1 MEHVGM
7 PPYSLLRAV
16 TAVSLAV
23 TAAPLAAQQRDTTAR
38 DTALLEPVVVTAE
51 RRPTVASAATSLVR
65 VVDRLAITRRA
76 AIDLT
81 TLLRDI
87 PGVQIDPVVGS
98 GAGVMLQGMTSDR
111 VLVLVDGAPLAGR
124 IGGELDLSRL
134 DPQQFER
141 IEVVDGPQST
151 LYGSGALGGVV
162 NLLTRR
168 DLANRAEVTL
178 NAGEFGQLDG
188 RARVSGLLGGVGGS
202 LELGRRAVDL
212 AAGASPATVGFS
224 KRWDGLTRL
233 ATGATNVRVLGVVE
247 NQMYRTGTTAAPR
260 YNLNDNWQWDVLSE
274 TKLEQL
280 ELRVHAST
288 YDHRL
293 TPSTTLDVS
302 GGRAEWDKQRV
313 ADVEALRYG
322 TFGRHAWLAGAK
334 AEYEWLYSR
343 RIDGSRRSGVNGAAY
358 TSFDW
363 MLSGLAQL
371 TTGARVSANEKW
383 GVDVAPRIAVIVRP
397 TRALTVKAGL
407 ARGYRAPGFKEQY
420 MDFLNT
426 FPGGGYVVRGDP
438 DLKPEE
444 SWNAT
449 AEAAVRSGPVYLYTR
464 GFSNQ
469 LRNFIQTQRRLPDS
483 STIQIFYYEN
493 VQRAWTHGMEV
504 GGALG
509 QGIAELSGSI
519 AFLETE
525 DKTTGTELLGRAK
538 LSGRGALT
546 VSPGRFSFRSEV
558 HRQGR
563 VPISR
568 TATATTYQAALTR
581 LNFSGTASVGELR
594 LVAGVDNVF
603 DDIPEN
609 ALMQTGRRWYLSLT
623 TGISL

>member
-1 MEHVGM
+1 
-7 PPYSLLRAV
+7 
-16 TAVSLAV
+16 
-23 TAAPLAAQQRDTTAR
+23 
-38 DTALLEPVVVTAE
+38 
-51 RRPTVASAATSLVR
+51 
-65 VVDRLAITRRA
+65 
-76 AIDLT
+76 
-81 TLLRDI
+81 
-87 PGVQIDPVVGS
+87 
-98 GAGVMLQGMTSDR
+98 
-111 VLVLVDGAPLAGR
+111 
-124 IGGELDLSRL
+124 
-134 DPQQFER
+134 
-141 IEVVDGPQST
+141 
-151 LYGSGALGGVV
+151 
-162 NLLTRR
+162 
-168 DLANRAEVTL
+168 
-178 NAGEFGQLDG
+178 
-188 RARVSGLLGGVGGS
+188 
-202 LELGRRAVDL
+202 
-212 AAGASPATVGFS
+212 
-224 KRWDGLTRL
+224 
-233 ATGATNVRVLGVVE
+233 
-247 NQMYRTGTTAAPR
+247 
-260 YNLNDNWQWDVLSE
+260 
-274 TKLEQL
+274 
-280 ELRVHAST
+280 
-288 YDHRL
+288 
-293 TPSTTLDVS
+293 
-302 GGRAEWDKQRV
+302 
-313 ADVEALRYG
+313 
-322 TFGRHAWLAGAK
+322 
-334 AEYEWLYSR
+334 
-343 RIDGSRRSGVNGAAY
+343 VNGAAY

-449 AEAAVRSGPVYLYTR
+449 AETAVRSGPVYLYTR